1 LPEFNDSYGQCTPI
15 ATVPRSW
22 QCLANGALSCTN
34 IAGWTLVNLRFT
46 AAGALAILGIVAG
59 VVIGHRG
66 SDASGAVRIV
76 PVAATSDAAPQRTVE
91 AWLVEIRQRLAI
103 RPDQATA
110 WQRYANAMTNLDE
123 SRLELERQVANGEA
137 RDIAAER
144 ARHAMLLTTAL
155 NELEDHLLPQQQ
167 TDVRLLT
174 QVLADTV
181 ICRELAV
188 R

>member
-1 LPEFNDSYGQCTPI
+1 
-15 ATVPRSW
+15 
-22 QCLANGALSCTN
+22 
-34 IAGWTLVNLRFT
+34 VNLRF
-46 AAGALAILGIVAG
+46 AAAAALAVVGIAAG

-76 PVAATSDAAPQRTVE
+76 PSAAPFDAVPQRSVE
-91 AWLVEIRQRLAI
+91 AWLAEIRQRLAI

-110 WQRYANAMTNLDE
+110 WQSYANAMTSLDE

-155 NELEDHLLPQQQ
+155 NELQEHLSPQQQ

-174 QVLADTV
+174 QVLADAV